1 MSNVNENYSL
11 KQYMQEIINEKIKIF
26 DNLIRWGE
34 QDKEQ
39 FAQLLSE
46 LEKPF
51 DKSKETTKDKGDR
64 LEKLVEFII
73 KIIKS
78 QTQFEK

>member
-26 DNLIRWGE
+26 DDLIRWGE

-64 LEKLVEFII
+64 LEKLV
-73 KIIKS
+73 
-78 QTQFEK
+78 

>member
-34 QDKEQ
+34 
-39 FAQLLSE
+39 
-46 LEKPF
+46 
-51 DKSKETTKDKGDR
+51 
-64 LEKLVEFII
+64 
-73 KIIKS
+73 
-78 QTQFEK
+78 